1 MMMCPDDRPKRRP
14 NKAYYSDEHGYV
26 CDCNRHHDDYDT
38 LCPLCQE
45 RVDNEQEDDD
55 DDT

>member
-1 MMMCPDDRPKRRP
+1 MMCPDDRPKRKP

-26 CDCNRHHDDYDT
+26 CDCNRRHDDYDT